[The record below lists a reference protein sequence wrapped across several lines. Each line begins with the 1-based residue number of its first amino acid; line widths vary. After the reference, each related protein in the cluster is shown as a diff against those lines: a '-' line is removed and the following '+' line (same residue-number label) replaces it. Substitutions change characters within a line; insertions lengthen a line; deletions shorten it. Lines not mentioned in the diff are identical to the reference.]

1 MNDWKFRHEGSPVA
15 SADLPFDQIVQG
27 LVDGKIHV
35 EDEVKGPTDAGWQK
49 FEDHPAFAELVS
61 ELEPEEEDHHD
72 EETSLDMNPMIDVAL
87 VLLIFFILTTTY
99 TQLQKIIEAAEASQT
114 EGGVKVV
121 SKEQAESTMV
131 MVKATFKDGKT
142 TIFVDGQ
149 ETPLEGLVAKL
160 KPYARDPAKRTILLE
175 HDGDVPHKYIVAIQ
189 DKGKS
194 AGFNKVALLVP
205 GK

>member
-1 MNDWKFRHEGSPVA
+1 PGRHHHPGRRERQVRHRPRADGETGPDHLRQGQEQVRRRQRGPTMNAWKFRHEGSPVA

-121 SKEQAESTMV
+121 PK
-131 MVKATFKDGKT
+131 
-142 TIFVDGQ
+142 
-149 ETPLEGLVAKL
+149 
-160 KPYARDPAKRTILLE
+160 
-175 HDGDVPHKYIVAIQ
+175 
-189 DKGKS
+189 
-194 AGFNKVALLVP
+194 
-205 GK
+205 